1 MLRLVQCAAARTA
14 PAGKNEATA
23 FPEGDVMKIRC
34 GLVAALS
41 VASVPA
47 LAADIAAKA
56 PIYKAPAPVPFVWT
70 GCYVG
75 GNVGG
80 GWAHTAYRINDPTQG
95 VINGSSLGSNNGSDV
110 VGGGQ
115 VGCDYQTGNW
125 VFGAQA
131 MFDAANIRGSHND
144 PINAF
149 PLAWTSKISWL
160 ATATGR
166 VGYTV
171 SPQAL
176 LYLKGGAAWLR
187 THDDRTGP
195 FFGSTLS
202 YNTPDRSDFGW
213 TVGAGFEYLLT
224 RNWSLFAEYNYID
237 VGTNRVKYTRNT
249 DDSPFFFDT
258 SRQVHMATVGANFRF
273 AQP

>member
-1 MLRLVQCAAARTA
+1 
-14 PAGKNEATA
+14 
-23 FPEGDVMKIRC
+23 MKKLC
-34 GLVAALS
+34 FGLVAALA
-41 VASVPA
+41 VASAPA
-47 LAADIAAKA
+47 LAADMAAKA
-56 PIYKAPAPVPFVWT
+56 PIYKAPVPVPFVWT

-75 GNVGG
+75 SNVGG
-80 GWAHTAYRINDPTQG
+80 GWAHTGYRVDDPTQG
-95 VINGSSLGSNNGSDV
+95 AFNGSSLGSNNGSGV

-131 MFDAANIRGSHND
+131 MFDAADIKGSHLD

-149 PLAWTSKISWL
+149 PLVWTSKISWL

-171 SPQAL
+171 APQAL
-176 LYLKGGAAWLR
+176 LYLKGGAAWVR

-195 FFGSTLS
+195 ALGIILS
-202 YNTPDRSDFGW
+202 YTTPDRSDFGW

-224 RNWSLFAEYNYID
+224 RNWSVFAEYNYID
-237 VGTNRVKYTRNT
+237 VGAHRASYTRNT
-249 DDSPFFFDT
+249 DGASFFVDA
-258 SRQVHMATVGANFRF
+258 SRQVHMATVGVNFRF
-273 AQP
+273 GQP